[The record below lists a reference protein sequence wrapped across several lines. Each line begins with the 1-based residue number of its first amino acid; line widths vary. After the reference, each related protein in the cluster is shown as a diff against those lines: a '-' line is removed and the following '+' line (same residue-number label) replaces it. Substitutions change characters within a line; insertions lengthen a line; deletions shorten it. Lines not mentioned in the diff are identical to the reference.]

1 MSGAALERSQRWP
14 VRAAKW
20 AVLAIVAA
28 WTLFPIYYMVM
39 LAFTPWS
46 DLFQPVYWVRHPTF
60 QNFKFVIFQ
69 QSAFVKYFWR
79 WLGNSV
85 IVASATMLIVLAVS
99 ALGSFAL
106 GRIRF
111 GLGRLVSG
119 MTLFTYIIPASFLSI
134 PFFKVMADFNL
145 LDTYWALIFAMTT
158 FASPYALWVLWD
170 YAKTI
175 PPEID
180 ESAAIDG
187 AGPLRIFFRIYLPL
201 MLPPLIAIG
210 TYAFFFAWNE
220 YLYAVLLLQG
230 ENMITLPVG
239 MGNFLTTD
247 DSPWNLLM
255 AMSVIYSIPPVIFYY
270 VFRRYLTHG
279 LVSGAVQGT

>member
-1 MSGAALERSQRWP
+1 VSGPAGGRGGLL
-14 VRAAKW
+14 RAARW
-20 AVLAIVAA
+20 ALFAVVAA
-28 WTLFPIYYMVM
+28 WTLLPIYYMLM
-39 LAFTPWS
+39 LAFTPWD
-46 DLFQPVYWVRHPTF
+46 DLFQPVYWVRRPTLDNFRFVVF
-60 QNFKFVIFQ
+60 QKDNFVRFFWQWLSNSLVI
-69 QSAFVKYFWR
+69 SGV
-79 WLGNSV
+79 
-85 IVASATMLIVLAVS
+85 TMALTLVVS

-134 PFFKVMADFNL
+134 PFFKIMADFEL
-145 LDTYWALIFAMTT
+145 IDTYWAVILSMTT
-158 FASPYALWVLWD
+158 FAAPYALWVLWD

-187 AGPLRIFFRIYLPL
+187 AGVWTIFLRMYLPL
-201 MLPPLIAIG
+201 MAPPLIAIG

-220 YLYAVLLLQG
+220 YLYAVMLLHSDDR
-230 ENMITLPVG
+230 ITLPVA
-239 MGNFLTTD
+239 MGRFLVTD
-247 DSPWNLLM
+247 DAPWNLLM
-255 AMSVIYSIPPVIFYY
+255 AVATLYALPPVVFYY

>member
-1 MSGAALERSQRWP
+1 MLAL
-14 VRAAKW
+14 
-20 AVLAIVAA
+20 VAG
-28 WTLFPIYYMVM
+28 WTLFPIYYMVS
-39 LAFTPWS
+39 LAITPWS
-46 DLFQPVYWVRHPTF
+46 DLFRPVYFVKHPTLD
-60 QNFKFVIFQ
+60 NFKFVLFQ
-69 QSAFVKYFWR
+69 ESPFVKYFWR
-79 WLGNSV
+79 WLANSLLV
-85 IVASATMLIVLAVS
+85 SSAVMVAVLAV
-99 ALGSFAL
+99 AAMGSYAL

-134 PFFKVMADFNL
+134 PFFKIMGDYDL

-158 FASPYALWVLWD
+158 FAAPYALWVLWD

-175 PPEID
+175 PAEID

-187 AGPLRIFFRIYLPL
+187 AGPLSIFFRIYLPL
-201 MLPPLIAIG
+201 ITPTLIAVG

-230 ENMITLPVG
+230 ESMITLPVG
-239 MGNFLTTD
+239 MGNFLTSD
-247 DSPWNLLM
+247 DAPWNLLM
-255 AMSVIYSIPPVIFYY
+255 ALSVIYSIPPVIFYY
-270 VFRRYLTHG
+270 IFRRYLTHG